1 MSVYIYIYICVRTCV
16 YKYIDVLFLAT
27 KHGLDVNFWD
37 FRPDLPFFPR
47 IFGNPRHMAKLNAK
61 VDNSWDKRS
70 SWKIRAKRKSCNT
83 RKAENDEDTVELL
96 PAVKSI
102 GRIIHKSTT
111 AAKTTQKSKTP

>member
-1 MSVYIYIYICVRTCV
+1 MPATIPSIPLHCGKEFHAIYAHMSVYIYIYICVRTCV
-16 YKYIDVLFLAT
+16 YEYIDVLFLAT

-70 SWKIRAKRKSCNT
+70 S
-83 RKAENDEDTVELL
+83 
-96 PAVKSI
+96 
-102 GRIIHKSTT
+102 
-111 AAKTTQKSKTP
+111 